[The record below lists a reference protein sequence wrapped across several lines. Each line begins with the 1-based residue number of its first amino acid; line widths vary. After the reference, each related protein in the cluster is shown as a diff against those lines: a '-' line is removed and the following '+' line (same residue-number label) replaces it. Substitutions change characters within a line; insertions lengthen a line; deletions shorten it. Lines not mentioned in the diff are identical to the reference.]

1 MLPGERPIQQH
12 TERIKVSIETHS
24 STVIGTV
31 HPPAIAYRSRLSDLL
46 NQKGTIFVN
55 VTDAT
60 VFSPKDA
67 TEPSYTTSYLAVN
80 LNCIDTVRPL
90 EDE

>member
-1 MLPGERPIQQH
+1 MNSAEPPIQH
-12 TERIKVSIETHS
+12 TERVKVSIETRDS
-24 STVIGTV
+24 IIIGTV

-46 NQKGTIFVN
+46 NQKGTIFLN

-67 TEPSYTTSYLAVN
+67 TEPSYSTAYIAIN
-80 LNCIDTVRPL
+80 LISVDTVRPL
-90 EDE
+90 EED

>member
-1 MLPGERPIQQH
+1 MNSAEPPIQH
-12 TERIKVSIETHS
+12 AERIKVSIETHG
-24 STVIGTV
+24 STIIGTV

-46 NQKGTIFVN
+46 NQKGTVFLN

-67 TEPSYTTSYLAVN
+67 TEPSYTTSYLAIN
-80 LNCIDTVRPL
+80 LNCIDLVRPL
-90 EDE
+90 EED